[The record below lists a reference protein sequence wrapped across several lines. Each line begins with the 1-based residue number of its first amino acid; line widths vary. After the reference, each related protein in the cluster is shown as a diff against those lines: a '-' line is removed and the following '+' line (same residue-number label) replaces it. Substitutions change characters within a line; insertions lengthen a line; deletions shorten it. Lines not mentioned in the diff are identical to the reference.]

1 MCAQLSWGHG
11 RFWDGIR
18 RLLDRKQIWPTHSA
32 HHVLAP
38 IPPLIATA
46 LISLTNPVGALTN
59 SDFESVALIT
69 GTALLASH
77 VPLHHATLWCASDN
91 TPAVSWSPKALH
103 PPTPPMLF
111 SSACSSKPAAE
122 EPLAYDLHLF
132 PVPLM

>member
-1 MCAQLSWGHG
+1 MELGGFWIGNKFGQLIQPIMFWH
-11 RFWDGIR
+11 RF
-18 RLLDRKQIWPTHSA
+18 
-32 HHVLAP
+32 
-38 IPPLIATA
+38 PPLIATA

-59 SDFESVALIT
+59 SDFELVALVT

-111 SSACSSKPAAE
+111 SSACSSIPAAE
-122 EPLAYDLHLF
+122 EPLAYDLRLF